1 LGIGHVMDGLKQFF
15 VKETP
20 PIEAVLRR
28 ETTKLLPL
36 VRPVADHVLDAGG
49 KRLRPMLCLLTA
61 RAFGF
66 RSDSTYNLAGAFEFL
81 HSATLLHDDILDNA
95 DLRRGRPSAHTR
107 FGLHQTILA
116 GDVLLALANRMV
128 ADFGQPRLMQSVSEA
143 IMQTASGEVL
153 EVATLGD
160 PALTRAEYLAII
172 TGKTA
177 CLIQSACQC
186 GALLAGAPDPQV
198 LAAQEFGLNLGIA
211 FQLVDD
217 ALDYAMTA
225 KATGK
230 PVGGDLKEGKF
241 TLPLL
246 LFLEK
251 RETRIKESLAAA
263 IRGRRLADSEATEI
277 VATVRDGGFAEQT
290 RQEAQTYL
298 VAAEKALQCFPESQE
313 RNLLTEALVYVRTR
327 EK

>member
-1 LGIGHVMDGLKQFF
+1 MDGLKQFF

-28 ETTKLLPL
+28 ETAKLMPL
-36 VRPVADHVLDAGG
+36 VRPVAEHVLDAGG

-61 RAFGF
+61 RGFGF
-66 RSDSTYNLAGAFEFL
+66 QSDSTYDLAGAFEFL

-95 DLRRGRPSAHTR
+95 DLRRGRPSAHIR

-128 ADFGQPRLMQSVSEA
+128 ADFGKPRLMQSVSEA
-143 IMQTASGEVL
+143 IMQTASGEVF

-160 PALTRAEYLAII
+160 PALTRADYLAII

-186 GALLAGAPDPQV
+186 GALLAGAQESLV
-198 LAAQEFGLNLGIA
+198 LASSEFGLNLGIA

-251 RETRIKESLAAA
+251 KAAQAKENLAAA
-263 IRGRRLADSEATEI
+263 IRERRLTDSEVNDI
-277 VATVRDGGFAEQT
+277 VTAVRDGGFAEQT
-290 RQEAQTYL
+290 RQEAKTYL
-298 VAAEKALQCFPESQE
+298 VAAEKALQSFPESQE
-313 RNLLTEALVYVRTR
+313 RAILAEALVYVRTR

>member
-1 LGIGHVMDGLKQFF
+1 MDGLKHFF

-28 ETTKLLPL
+28 ETAKLLPL
-36 VRPVADHVLDAGG
+36 VRPVAEHVLDAGG

-66 RSDSTYNLAGAFEFL
+66 RSNSAYTLSGAFEFL

-116 GDVLLALANRMV
+116 GDVLLALANRLV
-128 ADFGQPRLMQSVSEA
+128 ADFGKPRLMQSVSEA

-160 PALTRAEYLAII
+160 PALTRADYLAIV

-177 CLIQSACQC
+177 CLIQSACKC
-186 GALLAGAPDPQV
+186 GALLAGAPEPLV
-198 LAAQEFGLNLGIA
+198 LAAEEFGLNLGIA

-230 PVGGDLKEGKF
+230 PVGGDLREGKF

-251 RETRIKESLAAA
+251 GETQAKERLAAA
-263 IRGRRLADSEATEI
+263 IRDRRLADAEINDI
-277 VATVRDGGFAEQT
+277 VAAVRDGGFSEQT

-298 VAAEKALQCFPESQE
+298 NVAEKALQCFPESEE
-313 RNLLTEALVYVRTR
+313 RAILAEALVYVRTR